1 MSVSVCV
8 HAIII
13 IRTSGQL
20 NSTNFCWPINS
31 FLTTDRWSLSRRPLS
46 KTVRRKKETLQA
58 LMRAVRPQGPL
69 FLFFLLLLL
78 GGSLGSVWQGRLT
91 VKKIGLSQLLENWD
105 CKNICASL
113 IITASKQTHS
123 LSLSFS
129 LITTRLY
136 SVGSIWNISKP
147 VFVCV
152 VASLSRNTTK
162 SSKVESAVVIKKH
175 ASSVTATEAIQLE
188 QRTAALAL
196 KSSNPD

>member
-1 MSVSVCV
+1 M
-8 HAIII
+8 
-13 IRTSGQL
+13 SGQL

-69 FLFFLLLLL
+69 FFLLLLL
-78 GGSLGSVWQGRLT
+78 GGSLGPVWHGCLT

-113 IITASKQTHS
+113 IITANKQTHS

-188 QRTAALAL
+188 QRTATLAL